1 VLMAL
6 LKQMPKPPA
15 VAAPD
20 EYEILRVAVHGEQ
33 AGRQV
38 EEVLTC
44 HAPGIAAW
52 GVGVD
57 ADTGCPP
64 SIAIQLLLRGEID
77 ARGVLP
83 PEMAVPVTPFLVEL
97 DRRGMRVDR
106 ASGRRTA

>member
-1 VLMAL
+1 
-6 LKQMPKPPA
+6 
-15 VAAPD
+15 
-20 EYEILRVAVHGEQ
+20 VHGEQ
-33 AGRQV
+33 EGRPA

-44 HAPGIAAW
+44 HAPGIPAW

-64 SIAIQLLLRGEID
+64 SIAIQLLLRGEIE

-83 PEMAVPVTPFLVEL
+83 PEVAIPVAPFFAEL

-106 ASGRRTA
+106 TSGRRKS